1 MYFDVK
7 RSQEKKSHKQAKR
20 KCKNKFYGGDWSW
33 KYQQKLIDLRFCTLT
48 YTDQDTYIHTH
59 MSYFYPL
66 RGPRSTNTPTEMNT
80 SCIQILD
87 SKYHSLVK
95 GTRAP

>member
-33 KYQQKLIDLRFCTLT
+33 KHQ
-48 YTDQDTYIHTH
+48 
-59 MSYFYPL
+59 
-66 RGPRSTNTPTEMNT
+66 
-80 SCIQILD
+80 
-87 SKYHSLVK
+87 
-95 GTRAP
+95 